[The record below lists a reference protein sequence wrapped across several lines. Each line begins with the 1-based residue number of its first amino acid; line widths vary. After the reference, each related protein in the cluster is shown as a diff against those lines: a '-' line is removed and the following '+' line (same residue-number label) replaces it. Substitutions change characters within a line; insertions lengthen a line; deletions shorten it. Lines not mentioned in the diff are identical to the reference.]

1 MPIKQQPHRTPIV
14 QRDRIKQMVDQMQ
27 KQGIVQP
34 SKSPWASPVV
44 SVPKKDGSLRFCVD
58 YCKLNSITR
67 KDVNPLPRVDDNI
80 IWYPQWSSLLYVC
93 RPCFGLLAGGAQWAC
108 TWEVCIHHL
117 PWPVWVCSNAVWALQ
132 CPATFQW
139 VMQAVL
145 AGLM

>member
-80 IWYPQWSSLLYVC
+80 I
-93 RPCFGLLAGGAQWAC
+93 
-108 TWEVCIHHL
+108 
-117 PWPVWVCSNAVWALQ
+117 
-132 CPATFQW
+132 
-139 VMQAVL
+139 
-145 AGLM
+145 